1 VDHGSAVLR
10 HPPHADAGIPCRQS
24 LAERRAAKGLPA
36 LPILGGKKADAEAEA
51 AAAAAV
57 AEAKGQRIQP
67 QRKNRKKK

>member
-1 VDHGSAVLR
+1 MGQQFFVIRRMPTPGSPA
-10 HPPHADAGIPCRQS
+10 AKA

-36 LPILGGKKADAEAEA
+36 LPILGGKKVDAEAEA

-57 AEAKGQRIQP
+57 AQAKSQRNQP